1 MFICRTDEFT
11 PLSVPTPVAQVSPEE
26 RQYLQLTALSQLG
39 GAFFDGQFTPCETPS
54 VVINQAGNT
63 DTVGTHWLMP
73 VSARNS
79 YQHFYNFA
87 INDSAY
93 CISSAKQLPRQTR
106 L

>member
-1 MFICRTDEFT
+1 MNRLNEFT
-11 PLSVPTPVAQVSPEE
+11 PLSAPTPVTQVSPEE

-39 GAFFDGQFTPCETPS
+39 GAFFDGQFIPCETPS

-79 YQHFYNFA
+79 YEHFYNFA

-93 CISSAKQLPRQTR
+93 CVSSGKRLPQQTR